1 MTSAR
6 VYITKRTHNIIDEK
20 TLHTMQTRK
29 KFWSYYDRGADY
41 CDGRVCL
48 SLCSPGRDHIFGTT
62 CPIFTNF
69 LCLLPTAVAQSSSG
83 GVVICYVFPVLRMT
97 SYLHIPVSWGC
108 STLPPAWGSEAHRQ
122 PWAWRVGIPVAGSG
136 RSGLLLAV
144 AIYYRPQWTCWIFMT
159 SCLHLMSLRVIA
171 TSKWRELTVAPGG
184 NTEVYDCLD
193 GCCKCMQSVI
203 LCVFAVE
210 TGIST
215 GNESVLNV
223 WANSTINLV
232 FLKLQ

>member
-1 MTSAR
+1 MKKHFIQCKH
-6 VYITKRTHNIIDEK
+6 V
-20 TLHTMQTRK
+20 

-62 CPIFTNF
+62 CPIFTIF
-69 LCLLPTAVAQSSSG
+69 MLVTYGRGSVLLRRRSDMLRISGFKDDVIFAHTGKLRLFDVAAR
-83 GVVICYVFPVLRMT
+83 LRR
-97 SYLHIPVSWGC
+97 
-108 STLPPAWGSEAHRQ
+108 WGSHA
-122 PWAWRVGIPVAGSG
+122 ALG
-136 RSGLLLAV
+136 
-144 AIYYRPQWTCWIFMT
+144 YYRPQWTCWIFMT
-159 SCLHLMSLRVIA
+159 SCLYIMSLRVIA
-171 TSKWRELTVAPGG
+171 TSKWRELIGLVAPGG

-203 LCVFAVE
+203 LCVFAIE

-232 FLKLQ
+232 F